1 MAFEINAASL
11 KEVLEILN
19 NQYGYDFSQY
29 SQASLIR
36 RVNRICTLN
45 SIENSIDLKFKL
57 INEKGFVI
65 DFVEEITVNVTEMF
79 RDPSFYKS
87 LKKKVF
93 SYLATYPQI
102 RIWSAGCSTGE
113 EPISLAIALEEA
125 GLLHKC
131 TIYATDLNQTVLQKA
146 KKGIYHLDSLALHS
160 KNYIEAGGLHSLS
173 EYYLVKYGA
182 AIFSPNIRKRIVY
195 SQHSLVSD
203 NSFNSFHL
211 IVCRNVLIYFNQPLQ
226 NRAVELFYNSTEG
239 TGFLALGN
247 KESLRF
253 TEYFSKYET
262 IDRNERIFKKI
273 L

>member
-1 MAFEINAASL
+1 MAFEFDAAYL
-11 KEVLEILN
+11 DEVLEILN
-19 NQYGYDFSQY
+19 SQYGYDFSQY

-36 RVNRICTLN
+36 RINRICSLYAIK
-45 SIENSIDLKFKL
+45 SVEDLKYKI
-57 INEKGFVI
+57 INEKGFVTE
-65 DFVEEITVNVTEMF
+65 FVEEITVNVTEMF

-87 LKKKVF
+87 LIKNVF

-113 EPISLAIALEEA
+113 EPTSLAIALEEA
-125 GLLHKC
+125 GLLHKS

-146 KKGIYHLDSLALHS
+146 KKGIYHIDSLAQHS

-182 AIFSPNIRKRIVY
+182 AIFSPHIRKKIVY

-203 NSFNSFHL
+203 NEFNSFHL

-226 NRAVELFYNSTEG
+226 NRAVELFYKSIEG

-253 TEYFSKYET
+253 TDYFSKFET